1 MILSK
6 IYREEWDGLVEEAE
20 HNLNSD
26 CPLIEDETIIK
37 VDDYIEYLESTLKKK
52 AEQLE
57 AQIEDMK
64 CCGNCKHVDI
74 HLCSLLGESITPEF
88 CCAKW
93 ELLE

>member
-1 MILSK
+1 MKLSE
-6 IYREEWDGLVEEAE
+6 IYKTMLVDDTLICSAE
-20 HNLNSD
+20 V
-26 CPLIEDETIIK
+26 IIK
-37 VDDYIEYLESTLKKK
+37 NIEELE
-52 AEQLE
+52 E
-57 AQIEDMK
+57 QIEDMK